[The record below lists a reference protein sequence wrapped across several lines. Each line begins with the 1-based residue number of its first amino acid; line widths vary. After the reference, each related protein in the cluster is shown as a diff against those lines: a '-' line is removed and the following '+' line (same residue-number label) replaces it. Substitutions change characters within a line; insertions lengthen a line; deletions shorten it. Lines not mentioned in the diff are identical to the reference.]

1 MGKIVI
7 GVIAGFIVW
16 TILWLGS
23 DAVIAGVAPNLAP
36 SADLSNIPSSYLI
49 IKLVLSFVFSIAAGY
64 VAAMLAKENSKSTLY
79 LGVLLLLV
87 GIFFEAAAW
96 NQIPLWYHITFLL
109 LLIPMT
115 ILGGKLKKF

>member
-23 DAVIAGVAPNLAP
+23 DAVIVGVAPSLAP
-36 SADLSNIPSSYLI
+36 SADLSSVPTNYLI
-49 IKLVLSFVFSIAAGY
+49 IKLVSSIIFSIVAGY
-64 VAAMLAKENSKSTLY
+64 VAAMLAKENSKSPLY

-87 GIFFEAAAW
+87 GIAFQVAAW
-96 NQIPLWYHITFLL
+96 NQIPLWYHIPFLL
-109 LLIPMT
+109 LLIPMA
-115 ILGGKLKKF
+115 IVGGKLRKV

>member
-1 MGKIVI
+1 MGKIII

-16 TILWLGS
+16 TLLWLGS
-23 DAVIAGVAPNLAP
+23 DAIIAGVAPSLAP
-36 SADLSNIPSSYLI
+36 SEDTSNVPTNYLI
-49 IKLVLSFVFSIAAGY
+49 IKLVSSIIFSIAAGY
-64 VAAMLAKENSKSTLY
+64 VAAMLAKENVKSPLY

-96 NQIPLWYHITFLL
+96 NQIPLWYHLIFLI